1 MTAESEVSKEV
12 SEVVAKSPVV
22 TEETSELCMSSN
34 QDLPKPDCNGINH
47 HADEGISH
55 HDHKHDPDNS
65 YVFVSGEDGLSDD
78 PLDNKDVVGESLSES
93 PNLES
98 VEVRPQGSDAQNGEL
113 DVENG
118 KISESLEEGEIGDA
132 EGNGASPLLDK
143 NVAQDLENSIGDGTE
158 VHAATVDAPE
168 EQNEK
173 SESRADA
180 ELKEVEVQFGK
191 TTTTEEVEIDQ
202 VQDQNGETGGTAEA
216 VTGKVEDQ
224 TESEVSPTPVENQE
238 SHVVVL
244 VSDAGLAAESGEL
257 NNLSLG
263 INVSG
268 DGSDKCEDRNNSKS
282 TEESGLGKGSEDVI
296 NAVKCE
302 SRGVEVSSQEQIEVK
317 LAGEV
322 AETLNCRVPV
332 TNSAHLD
339 SDSPTNNEE
348 EKQVGE
354 VSSQEQI
361 EVKSAGKIAETLEC
375 KVPVTTS
382 AHLDSELSAIN
393 SEEVNTKTDLD
404 SDEMENQKKEIK
416 EDLPVAHVRHPE
428 ERDAHKDCNGES
440 PAAKNSETETDV
452 ALPTDSFPTSN
463 SEAHEPQKD
472 TEIWDA
478 NSIED
483 VSFSPADAP
492 ELESNVENGPV
503 VEDSMRSCNPRDANS
518 ELESALEIVDYE
530 EKQPT
535 FQGDDVHV
543 QTEIWD
549 AKSIE
554 NVSFSPADAPES
566 ESNVENGPVVED
578 SMRSCNPS
586 DANSELESALEIVDY
601 EEKQPT
607 FQGDDVHVQTEIWDA
622 KSIENVSFTPADA
635 PESESN
641 VENGPV
647 VEDSMRSCNPSD
659 ANSELES
666 ALEMVDYEEKQP
678 TFQGDDVHVQ
688 TEIWDAKSIE
698 DVSFSPAD
706 APESESIVENGPVV
720 EDSMRSCNPSDA
732 NSELESALEIVDCE
746 EKQPTF
752 QGDDVHA
759 QTEIWDSKSI
769 EDVSF
774 SPADAPESESNV
786 ENGPV
791 VEDSVRCCNPSDA
804 NSELESALEIVDY
817 EEKLPTF
824 QGDDVHVQTEVSSG
838 NANCAHSPCITAD
851 VKIESEVE
859 NSSTISSRDMTTE
872 ISVACGSEVS
882 DGPTV
887 NGEGMLNISV
897 ETEDV
902 KNLRDVLAGA
912 EGRSDENMLLQE
924 SKDTEKS
931 HINQISTASPESSTG
946 KDTRV
951 EAVTKPFNFLIRIPR
966 FNDEKLREQIMHAQ
980 LQVEEK
986 TQLRDAIRLQIQ
998 KKRANCQTHGI
1009 EYEAAKLEDRA
1020 ARKLV
1025 RSKRLEID
1033 SLQSVINRAK
1043 NAMSIEDIDS
1053 RIHNMEHVM
1062 QHETLPLKEEKQ
1074 FIREIK
1080 QLKQLR
1086 EQLSSNMG
1094 SQDEIQQALDQREE
1108 VEERLKDLKKELDS
1122 LKGKVKE
1129 LQAQFRA
1136 ADDVRQAA
1144 YAQLVSLK
1152 KDFFDK
1158 NKHFRM
1164 YKDAA
1169 AAASDYAFGKNK
1181 EALAR
1186 HCVNQVEKI
1195 MELWN
1200 TNNDFRKEYVKYN
1213 ARSTVRRLGTLDGR
1227 SLGPDEEPPILPS
1240 YVDRRVDSLVSRPV
1254 PSDSVTQHP
1263 ILDLKQETAVESVIV
1278 DDKSTKEVSESKNHV
1293 VKTKGPAK
1301 SIMAN
1306 SLEINSGRE
1315 LTDETQEEPVK
1326 SKEEV
1331 EMERK
1336 AEELKKQEAEAK
1348 LREQRRLE
1356 ELTKA
1361 KEALERKKRNAEKAQ
1376 MRAEMRAQ
1384 KEAEQRE
1391 KHQIKTGSK
1400 APSSPSPLST
1410 PPSSPPVGTLSL
1422 SLVPTWARPVS
1433 SFPTSGSILQLIISS
1448 PAATPIM
1455 KITNRTEKMSSRMR
1469 LVQQMES
1476 LLLDL
1481 KKKSIVA
1488 DGSNLCKR
1496 PHFWSLS
1503 PSFKR
1508 ASKANESSGDYD
1520 VGESSDDVSSSR
1532 NAAKDEIEDLLRV
1545 FKIFAQIL
1553 NKKMWRYRSMS
1564 QFARAKKMRK

>member
-1 MTAESEVSKEV
+1 MTAESAVSKEV

-47 HADEGISH
+47 HADEGIRH

-78 PLDNKDVVGESLSES
+78 PLNNKDVVGESLIES
-93 PNLES
+93 PNSEA
-98 VEVRPQGSDAQNGEL
+98 VEVQPRESIAQNGEL

-118 KISESLEEGEIGDA
+118 KISESLEEGEVGAA
-132 EGNGASPLLDK
+132 EGNGASPLLDN

-173 SESRADA
+173 SESRADT
-180 ELKEVEVQFGK
+180 EIKEVEVQIGK
-191 TTTTEEVEIDQ
+191 TTSTEEFEIDQ
-202 VQDQNGETGGTAEA
+202 VQDQNGEIGGTTEA

-244 VSDAGLAAESGEL
+244 VSDPGLAAESGEL
-257 NNLSLG
+257 NSLSLG

-282 TEESGLGKGSEDVI
+282 TEESGLGKESEDVI

-302 SRGVEVSSQEQIEVK
+302 SRGMEVSSQEQTEVK

-322 AETLNCRVPV
+322 TETLNCRVPV

-339 SDSPTNNEE
+339 SDSPTNNKE

-361 EVKSAGKIAETLEC
+361 EVKSAGEIAETLEC

-393 SEEVNTKTDLD
+393 SEEVNTKPDLD
-404 SDEMENQKKEIK
+404 SDEIENQKNDTVVSNNIQDVMGQGCKEEEEIVDESDLKSEIETVSGPILDEIK
-416 EDLPVAHVRHPE
+416 VDLPVAHVHHPE
-428 ERDAHKDCNGES
+428 ERDANKDCHGEF
-440 PAAKNSETETDV
+440 PAAKNAETETDV
-452 ALPTDSFPTSN
+452 VLPTDSFPTSN

-478 NSIED
+478 KSIED

-492 ELESNVENGPV
+492 ESESNVENGPV

-554 NVSFSPADAPES
+554 NVSFPPADAPES

-622 KSIENVSFTPADA
+622 KSIE
-635 PESESN
+635 
-641 VENGPV
+641 
-647 VEDSMRSCNPSD
+647 
-659 ANSELES
+659 
-666 ALEMVDYEEKQP
+666 
-678 TFQGDDVHVQ
+678 
-688 TEIWDAKSIE
+688 
-698 DVSFSPAD
+698 
-706 APESESIVENGPVV
+706 
-720 EDSMRSCNPSDA
+720 
-732 NSELESALEIVDCE
+732 
-746 EKQPTF
+746 
-752 QGDDVHA
+752 
-759 QTEIWDSKSI
+759 
-769 EDVSF
+769 DVSF

-786 ENGPV
+786 ENSPV

-817 EEKLPTF
+817 EEKEPTF
-824 QGDDVHVQTEVSSG
+824 QGDDEHVQTEVSSG

-851 VKIESEVE
+851 VKVESEVE
-859 NSSTISSRDMTTE
+859 NSSTTSSRDMTTD

-902 KNLRDVLAGA
+902 KNPLDALAGA
-912 EGRSDENMLLQE
+912 EGRSDEKMLLQE

-931 HINQISTASPESSTG
+931 HVNQISTASPESSTG
-946 KDTRV
+946 EDIRV

-1009 EYEAAKLEDRA
+1009 EYEAVKLEDRA

-1094 SQDEIQQALDQREE
+1094 SQDEIQQALNQREE
-1108 VEERLKDLKKELDS
+1108 VEERLKVLKKELDS
-1122 LKGKVKE
+1122 LKGKVLKAEAAAMAAGKKYEDENIKVKE

-1200 TNNDFRKEYVKYN
+1200 TNNDFRQEYVKYN

-1240 YVDRRVDSLVSRPV
+1240 YVDRRVDNLVSRPV

-1263 ILDLKQETAVESVIV
+1263 ILELKQETAVESVIV
-1278 DDKSTKEVSESKNHV
+1278 DDKSTKEVAESKNHV
-1293 VKTKGPAK
+1293 VKTKGLAK
-1301 SIMAN
+1301 FIMVN
-1306 SLEINSGRE
+1306 SLEISSGR
-1315 LTDETQEEPVK
+1315 TDETEEEPLK

-1391 KHQIKTGSK
+1391 KEKEKRLRKKERKKLAGTEVSENNDFETDRSSENPVETIKETEVKENAPVVTKRSSK
-1400 APSSPSPLST
+1400 AKISKTKSIPPPLRNKNRKKLQQWMW
-1410 PPSSPPVGTLSL
+1410 V
-1422 SLVPTWARPVS
+1422 
-1433 SFPTSGSILQLIISS
+1433 IL
-1448 PAATPIM
+1448 T
-1455 KITNRTEKMSSRMR
+1455 
-1469 LVQQMES
+1469 S
-1476 LLLDL
+1476 LLVIVIFWLGNLGAFTNVNL
-1481 KKKSIVA
+1481 KRRFS
-1488 DGSNLCKR
+1488 
-1496 PHFWSLS
+1496 
-1503 PSFKR
+1503 
-1508 ASKANESSGDYD
+1508 
-1520 VGESSDDVSSSR
+1520 
-1532 NAAKDEIEDLLRV
+1532 
-1545 FKIFAQIL
+1545 
-1553 NKKMWRYRSMS
+1553 
-1564 QFARAKKMRK
+1564 